1 MQCFWLRVY
10 KLSTAN
16 RCSLQVKYSATPQL
30 PPLAAPRSGSVRR
43 ASGFVQVGK
52 SDNRTVGVPARAGD
66 ESDPLRCL
74 SNGSFVLRSGTGQHR
89 DALAGGSVTSGFVFA
104 AWGVWAQITSDLPLP
119 TWRSKLELPWGSAGD
134 SFVAITP
141 GTVIAFNTTNQAR
154 RTYCDGRQLCSVGN
168 GKASRKSSRPMHRR

>member
-1 MQCFWLRVY
+1 MGQRNLLPCDPTL
-10 KLSTAN
+10 
-16 RCSLQVKYSATPQL
+16 PQL
-30 PPLAAPRSGSVRR
+30 PLPVAPLPGSFRR
-43 ASGFVQVGK
+43 ASGFVLVGK

-74 SNGSFVLRSGTGQHR
+74 SNGSFVLRSGSGQHR
-89 DALAGGSVTSGFVFA
+89 DAPAGGSATSGFAFA

-168 GKASRKSSRPMHRR
+168 GKASRKSSRPLHRR

>member
-1 MQCFWLRVY
+1 MQEYSRPARSV
-10 KLSTAN
+10 SGPMQN
-16 RCSLQVKYSATPQL
+16 RRCTHRQMDAGALG
-30 PPLAAPRSGSVRR
+30 RI
-43 ASGFVQVGK
+43 VGK

-89 DALAGGSVTSGFVFA
+89 DAPAGGSVTSGFAFA